1 VWRATVPTAALLAVV
16 LTVQFWP
23 SGQDRQSRVT
33 GTAESDSVCGKAIL
47 REWVSAGRID
57 GTYARS
63 CYEAARRMLPEGGYL
78 YGTGP
83 LILALEEKLR

>member
-1 VWRATVPTAALLAVV
+1 VLTAALLAVV

-23 SGQDRQSRVT
+23 SGQSGVT
-33 GTAESDSVCGKAIL
+33 RTAVSDSACGKAIL

-57 GTYARS
+57 GTFARS
-63 CYEAARRMLPEGGYL
+63 CYEAARRMLPEDGYL
-78 YGTGP
+78 YGTGS